1 MGKSSDAAAPDPRL
15 AEAQIRSM
23 GVQETALK
31 QIMDTSLE
39 LMPIQKETMQFGL
52 DAARTGYQQSQEDR
66 KYAIERR
73 DKLTGL
79 QDSMIEQAQQFNTG
93 DRAKELAG
101 KAIAGVNQQF
111 DAAGDIASRNLTRA
125 GVNPA
130 DGKYADMTKQ
140 LTIARALG
148 GAAAGT
154 AAQGQ
159 ARAEGMALNDRAAN
173 VLAGYPAM
181 GMSATGQGSQIG
193 AGGVNIVNSGA
204 AGMQAG
210 ATSASQLAGSWGSNA
225 TGAFGAQAAY
235 KNGQDQTAGA
245 GANGVLGLAGTAL
258 GAWASTGFAWCD
270 RRLKR
275 NIVQIGETCG
285 GFALYAFEYLW
296 GGGLRVG
303 VMADEVSG
311 VPGAVVRIGGING
324 VNAACLR

>member
-31 QIMDTSLE
+31 QIMDTSSE

-66 KYAIERR
+66 QYAIERR

-79 QDSMIEQAQQFNTG
+79 QDSMIDQAQQFNTG

-148 GAAAGT
+148 SASAGT
-154 AAQGQ
+154 AARGQ
-159 ARAEGMALNDRAAN
+159 ARAEGIALNDRAAN

-204 AGMQAG
+204 AGMQSG
-210 ATSASQLAGSWGSNA
+210 ATSASQLANSWGSNA

-235 KNGQDQTAGA
+235 KNGQDQAG
-245 GANGVLGLAGTAL
+245 GGGDGLMKIAGTAL

-275 NIVQIGETCG
+275 NIVRIGETCG

-303 VMADEVSG
+303 VMADEVAG
-311 VPGAVVRIGGING
+311 VPGAVVSIGGVSG

>member
-159 ARAEGMALNDRAAN
+159 ARAEGIALNDRAAN

-204 AGMQAG
+204 AGMQSG
-210 ATSASQLAGSWGSNA
+210 ATSASQLANSWGSNA

-235 KNGQDQTAGA
+235 KNGQDQVTGSGTGQVLGTVGALAGA
-245 GANGVLGLAGTAL
+245 AAMI
-258 GAWASTGFAWCD
+258 WSD

-275 NIVQIGETCG
+275 GILRIGTTLG
-285 GFALYAFEYLW
+285 GHALYAFEYLW

-303 VMADEVSG
+303 VMADEVAH
-311 VPGAVVRIGGING
+311 VPGAVVSIGGFSA
-324 VNAACLR
+324 VDYSCLR